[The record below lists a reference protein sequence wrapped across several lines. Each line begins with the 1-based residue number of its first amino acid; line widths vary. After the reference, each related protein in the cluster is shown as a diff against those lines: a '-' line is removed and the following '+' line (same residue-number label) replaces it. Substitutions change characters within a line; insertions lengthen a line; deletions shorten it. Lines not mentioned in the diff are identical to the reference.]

1 MAKVTAP
8 LFSMGAS
15 GQLGKS
21 LVYMTWK
28 GIDDVRIYVK
38 PANPN
43 TAGQQTQRGY
53 FDTAVGLWHSVAFNV
68 ADKTA
73 FNLWAAQAAMAMS
86 GFNRFVKAVVDCL
99 VAGSAWESI
108 SALVVS
114 GIAATDFDVAA
125 VGATGNT
132 YTLKIGTSPSTMNT
146 TVAVVNTGGALTAN
160 PTGLSAA
167 TTYYFQISD
176 TTAVHQGYT
185 GIVKVKTLAA

>member
-28 GIDDVRIYVK
+28 GIDDVRIYVV
-38 PANPN
+38 PSNPN

-53 FDTAVGLWHSVAFNV
+53 FDTAVGLWHSVAFNA

-73 FNLWAAQAAMAMS
+73 FNLLAAQASSAMS
-86 GFNRFVKAVVDCL
+86 GFNRFVKGVVDAL
-99 VAGSAWESI
+99 VAGDAWESV
-108 SALVVS
+108 SAIVVS
-114 GIAATDFDVAA
+114 NIAATGFDVAA
-125 VGATGNT
+125 AGATGNT

-146 TVAVVNTGGALTAN
+146 TVAVVNTAGVLTSA
-160 PTGLSAA
+160 PATLSAS
-167 TTYYFQISD
+167 TTYYWQIQD
-176 TTAVHQGYT
+176 TTAAHQGYS
-185 GIVKVKTLAA
+185 GIVKTKTIAA